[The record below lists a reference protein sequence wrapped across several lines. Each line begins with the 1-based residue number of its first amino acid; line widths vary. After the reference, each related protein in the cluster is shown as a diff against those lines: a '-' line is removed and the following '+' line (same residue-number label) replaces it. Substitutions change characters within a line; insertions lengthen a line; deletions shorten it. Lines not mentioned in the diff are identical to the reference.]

1 MITHSA
7 KELGQ
12 QKEQWVW
19 GLKVATKWGG
29 GGGGGGGG
37 GEVER
42 GGGGGAER
50 RKKKKKKGGGGG
62 SQYGRVCIK

>member
-19 GLKVATKWGG
+19 GLKVATKWG
-29 GGGGGGGG
+29 
-37 GEVER
+37 E
-42 GGGGGAER
+42 GGGGAR
-50 RKKKKKKGGGGG
+50 TGQNLKKGGGGG

>member
-19 GLKVATKWGG
+19 GLKVTRKWGG
-29 GGGGGGGG
+29 GRTGQNL
-37 GEVER
+37 
-42 GGGGGAER
+42 
-50 RKKKKKKGGGGG
+50 KKGGGGSDYEASEI
-62 SQYGRVCIK
+62 SQSIVL

>member
-29 GGGGGGGG
+29 GG
-37 GEVER
+37 EDWTEFEKR
-42 GGGGGAER
+42 GR
-50 RKKKKKKGGGGG
+50 
-62 SQYGRVCIK
+62 GR

>member
-19 GLKVATKWGG
+19 GLKVT
-29 GGGGGGGG
+29 
-37 GEVER
+37 
-42 GGGGGAER
+42 
-50 RKKKKKKGGGGG
+50 RKKGEGVRTMKLVKLVKALFYKP
-62 SQYGRVCIK
+62 YYIYI